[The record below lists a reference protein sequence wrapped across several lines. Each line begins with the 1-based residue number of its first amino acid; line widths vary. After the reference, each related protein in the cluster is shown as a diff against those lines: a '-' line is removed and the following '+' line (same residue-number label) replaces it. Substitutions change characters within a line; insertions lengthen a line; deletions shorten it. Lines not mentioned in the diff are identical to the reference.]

1 MHETEH
7 SREQLRAELTL
18 LHRRVEG
25 LETTQA
31 TLAQQN
37 ASLHNRIQQLNAD
50 LERETTTRKLLEGKL
65 QQAQKMEAI
74 GILAGGIAHDFNNML
89 GVMIGYTELIASEWA
104 TPPPWQAYLQ
114 EILTAGKRA
123 KALVQ
128 QILTFSRRNDQKRQ
142 PIYLYQLV
150 NETLKLLRASLPS
163 TITFETHISR
173 HSGAILAD
181 PTQMHQ
187 VLMNLCTNAEHAMRP
202 AGGTLE
208 VALEAMDVDDRL
220 AAQHASLKPGPH
232 VRLTVRDTGHGMTP
246 DVCARIFDPFFTTKK
261 EGDGTGM
268 GLAVV
273 HGIVTS
279 HGGAITVAS
288 APGQGSLFTVY
299 LPQLVE
305 MPVRDTLPRETLPYG
320 QGMILFVDDEAAL
333 AQVAET
339 ILTRLG
345 YTVTTCTNSQEAL
358 ATFQASP
365 DQFDLVITDQT
376 MPGLTGENLA
386 KALRQIRP
394 DLPIILCTGFSHVMT
409 PEKAQGLQLDAFL
422 MKPLTMRGLGQAV
435 QCVLA
440 RRLELEK
447 ENVAA
452 GIWQGMLKTPH
463 G

>member
-7 SREQLRAELTL
+7 SQEQLRTELTVL
-18 LHRRVEG
+18 RRRVQE

-37 ASLHNRIQQLNAD
+37 ISLQDARQQVNAD

-74 GILAGGIAHDFNNML
+74 GILAGGIAHDFNNIL
-89 GVMIGYTELIASEWA
+89 GVMIGYTELMASELGA
-104 TPPPWQAYLQ
+104 INPLQAYLQ
-114 EILTAGKRA
+114 EIFTAGKRA

-128 QILTFSRRNDQKRQ
+128 QILTFSRRNEQKRQ
-142 PIYLYQLV
+142 PLCLHQLA

-163 TITFETHISR
+163 TITFATHISPQ
-173 HSGAILAD
+173 SGAILAD

-187 VLMNLCTNAEHAMRP
+187 VLMNLCTNAEYAMRQ

-208 VALEAMDVDDRL
+208 VGLEAVDVGDRL
-220 AAQHASLKPGPH
+220 VAQNASLKPGPH
-232 VRLTVRDTGHGMTP
+232 VCLTVRDTGHGMTP

-279 HGGAITVAS
+279 HGGAITVMS
-288 APGQGSLFTVY
+288 TPNQGSLFTVY

-305 MPVRDTLPRETLPYG
+305 TAVGDTLPEEPLPYG
-320 QGMILFVDDEAAL
+320 QGMILFVDDEVAL
-333 AQVAET
+333 AQAAHSM
-339 ILTRLG
+339 LTRMG
-345 YTVTTCTNSQEAL
+345 YTVTTCTNSEQAL

-376 MPGLTGENLA
+376 MPELTGENLA
-386 KALRQIRP
+386 RALRQIRP
-394 DLPIILCTGFSHVMT
+394 NLPIILCTGFSHVMT
-409 PEKAQGLQLDAFL
+409 PEKAQGLKLDAFL
-422 MKPLTMRGLGQAV
+422 MKPLTMQGLGQAV

-440 RRLELEK
+440 RRLETAE
-447 ENVAA
+447 A
-452 GIWQGMLKTPH
+452 GARQGMLITPT

>member
-1 MHETEH
+1 MHETVH
-7 SREQLRAELTL
+7 SREQLLAELTL

-31 TLAQQN
+31 TLTQQN
-37 ASLHNRIQQLNAD
+37 ASLQDRMQQLNAD

-74 GILAGGIAHDFNNML
+74 GILAGGIAHDFNNIL

-104 TPPPWQAYLQ
+104 TTHPWQAHLQ

-128 QILTFSRRNDQKRQ
+128 QILTFSRRHDQKRQ
-142 PIYLYQLV
+142 PLHLHQLV

-163 TITFETHISR
+163 TIAFKTHISLQ
-173 HSGAILAD
+173 SGAILAD

-187 VLMNLCTNAEHAMRP
+187 VLMNLCTNAEHAMRQT
-202 AGGTLE
+202 GGTLE
-208 VALEAMDVDDRL
+208 VVLEAIDVDARL

-232 VRLTVRDTGHGMTP
+232 VCLTVRDTGHGMTP

-279 HGGAITVAS
+279 HGGAITVTS

-305 MPVRDTLPRETLPYG
+305 MPVRDMLPKETLPSG
-320 QGMILFVDDEAAL
+320 HGTILFVDDEAAL

-394 DLPIILCTGFSHVMT
+394 HLPIILCTGFSHVMT

-435 QCVLA
+435 QCVFA
-440 RRLELEK
+440 RRLENAE
-447 ENVAA
+447 V
-452 GIWQGMLKTPH
+452 GIWQGMLKTPN

>member
-7 SREQLRAELTL
+7 SREQLLAELTL
-18 LHRRVEG
+18 LHRHVEG

-37 ASLHNRIQQLNAD
+37 ASLQNRLQQTNAD

-74 GILAGGIAHDFNNML
+74 GILAGGIAHDFNNIL

-104 TPPPWQAYLQ
+104 TTHPLQAHLQ

-142 PIYLYQLV
+142 PLHLHQLV

-163 TITFETHISR
+163 TITFETHISLQN
-173 HSGAILAD
+173 GAILAD

-187 VLMNLCTNAEHAMRP
+187 VLMNLCTNAEHAMRQ

-208 VALEAMDVDDRL
+208 VALEAMDVNERL
-220 AAQHASLKPGPH
+220 AAQYASLKPGPH
-232 VRLTVRDTGHGMTP
+232 VCLTVRDTGHGMTP

-268 GLAVV
+268 GLALV

-279 HGGAITVAS
+279 HGGAITVTS

-305 MPVRDTLPRETLPYG
+305 MPVRDTLPKGTLPYG
-320 QGMILFVDDEAAL
+320 QGTILFVDDEAAL
-333 AQVAET
+333 AQVADT

-345 YTVTTCTNSQEAL
+345 YTVTTCTNSEEAL
-358 ATFQASP
+358 ATFQATP

-394 DLPIILCTGFSHVMT
+394 QLPIILCTGFSHVMT

-435 QCVLA
+435 QYVLA
-440 RRLELEK
+440 RRLENAE
-447 ENVAA
+447 A
-452 GIWQGMLKTPH
+452 GIWQGMLKTPN

>member
-1 MHETEH
+1 VTA
-7 SREQLRAELTL
+7 SVDVNDTS
-18 LHRRVEG
+18 G
-25 LETTQA
+25 L
-31 TLAQQN
+31 
-37 ASLHNRIQQLNAD
+37 
-50 LERETTTRKLLEGKL
+50 GP
-65 QQAQKMEAI
+65 
-74 GILAGGIAHDFNNML
+74 F
-89 GVMIGYTELIASEWA
+89 
-104 TPPPWQAYLQ
+104 
-114 EILTAGKRA
+114 
-123 KALVQ
+123 
-128 QILTFSRRNDQKRQ
+128 
-142 PIYLYQLV
+142 
-150 NETLKLLRASLPS
+150 
-163 TITFETHISR
+163 
-173 HSGAILAD
+173 
-181 PTQMHQ
+181 
-187 VLMNLCTNAEHAMRP
+187 
-202 AGGTLE
+202 E
-208 VALEAMDVDDRL
+208 VAPGTF
-220 AAQHASLKPGPH
+220 ASIAIS
-232 VRLTVRDTGHGMTP
+232 DTGHGMTP
-246 DVCARIFDPFFTTKK
+246 DVCARIFDSFFTTKK

-320 QGMILFVDDEAAL
+320 QGTILFVDDEAAL

-435 QCVLA
+435 QCVLT

-447 ENVAA
+447 ENAA
-452 GIWQGMLKTPH
+452 ADIWQGMLKTSH

>member
-1 MHETEH
+1 MHKTEH
-7 SREQLRAELTL
+7 SREQLLAEVTL
-18 LHRRVEG
+18 LHRRIEG
-25 LETTQA
+25 FETTQT
-31 TLAQQN
+31 TLVQQN
-37 ASLHNRIQQLNAD
+37 AGLQNRMQQTNAD

-74 GILAGGIAHDFNNML
+74 GILAGGIAHDFNNIL

-104 TPPPWQAYLQ
+104 AIHPLQAHLQ

-142 PIYLYQLV
+142 PLHLHQLV

-163 TITFETHISR
+163 TITFETHIR
-173 HSGAILAD
+173 LQSGAILAD

-187 VLMNLCTNAEHAMRP
+187 VLMNLCTNAEYAMRQ

-208 VALEAMDVDDRL
+208 VALEVMDVDDRL

-232 VRLTVRDTGHGMTP
+232 VCLMVRDTGHGMTP

-279 HGGAITVAS
+279 HGGAITVTS

-305 MPVRDTLPRETLPYG
+305 MPVRDTLPKETLPYG
-320 QGMILFVDDEAAL
+320 QGTILFVDDEAAL

-394 DLPIILCTGFSHVMT
+394 HLPIILCTGFSHVMT

-435 QCVLA
+435 QYVLA
-440 RRLELEK
+440 RRLENAE
-447 ENVAA
+447 A
-452 GIWQGMLKTPH
+452 GIWQGMLKTPN

>member
-1 MHETEH
+1 MHETEL
-7 SREQLRAELTL
+7 SREQLQAELTAL
-18 LHRRVEG
+18 RRRVEE
-25 LETTQA
+25 LETIQA
-31 TLAQQN
+31 ALSQQS
-37 ASLHNRIQQLNAD
+37 ASLQDTMQQVNAA
-50 LERETTTRKLLEGKL
+50 LERESTTRKLLEGKL

-74 GILAGGIAHDFNNML
+74 GILAGGIAHDFNNIL
-89 GVMIGYTELIASEWA
+89 GVMIGYTELIASELPA
-104 TPPPWQAYLQ
+104 ITPSQAHLQ
-114 EILTAGKRA
+114 EILTAGNRA

-128 QILTFSRRNDQKRQ
+128 QILTFSRRNEQKRK
-142 PIYLYQLV
+142 PLHLHQLV

-163 TITFETHISR
+163 TITFETHISLQ
-173 HSGAILAD
+173 SGAILAD

-187 VLMNLCTNAEHAMRP
+187 VLMNLCTNAEYAMRQS
-202 AGGTLE
+202 GGTLE
-208 VALEAMDVDDRL
+208 VGLEAMDVDDHL

-232 VRLTVRDTGHGMTP
+232 ICLTVRDTGHGMTP

-279 HGGAITVAS
+279 HGGAISVSST
-288 APGQGSLFTVY
+288 PNQGSLFTVY

-305 MPVRDTLPRETLPYG
+305 TAVGDTLPEESLPYG
-320 QGMILFVDDEAAL
+320 QGTILFVDDEAAL
-333 AQVAET
+333 AQAAHS

-376 MPGLTGENLA
+376 MPELTGENLA
-386 KALRQIRP
+386 RALRQIRP
-394 DLPIILCTGFSHVMT
+394 NLPIILCTGFSHVMT
-409 PEKAQGLQLDAFL
+409 PEKAQALKLDAFL

-435 QCVLA
+435 QRVLA
-440 RRLELEK
+440 RRLENAET
-447 ENVAA
+447 
-452 GIWQGMLKTPH
+452 GTWQGTLKAIP
-463 G
+463 

>member
-7 SREQLRAELTL
+7 SREQLRAERIL
-18 LHRRVEG
+18 LQRRVEG
-25 LETTQA
+25 LETTQTA
-31 TLAQQN
+31 LAQQN
-37 ASLHNRIQQLNAD
+37 ASLQNRMQQLNLD
-50 LERETTTRKLLEGKL
+50 LEREITTRKLLEGKL

-74 GILAGGIAHDFNNML
+74 GILAGGIAHDFNNIL

-104 TPPPWQAYLQ
+104 ATHPSQAHLQ

-142 PIYLYQLV
+142 PLHLHQLV

-163 TITFETHISR
+163 TIHFETHI
-173 HSGAILAD
+173 HLQSGTILAD

-187 VLMNLCTNAEHAMRP
+187 VLMNLCTNAEHAMRQC
-202 AGGTLE
+202 GGTLE
-208 VALEAMDVDDRL
+208 VALEAMDVDDRF

-232 VRLTVRDTGHGMTP
+232 ICLTVRDTGHGMTP

-279 HGGAITVAS
+279 HGGAITVTS

-299 LPQLVE
+299 LPQLVKT
-305 MPVRDTLPRETLPYG
+305 PVRDTLPESTLPYG
-320 QGMILFVDDEAAL
+320 QGTILFVDDEAAL
-333 AQVAET
+333 AQVAAT

-358 ATFQASP
+358 ATFRASP

-386 KALRQIRP
+386 RALRQIRP
-394 DLPIILCTGFSHVMT
+394 NLPIILCTGFSHVMT

-422 MKPLTMRGLGQAV
+422 MKPLTMQSLGQAV
-435 QCVLA
+435 QCVLS
-440 RRLELEK
+440 RRLE
-447 ENVAA
+447 NAA
-452 GIWQGMLKTPH
+452 SGTWQGTLKMPH

>member
-7 SREQLRAELTL
+7 SREQLLAELTL
-18 LHRRVEG
+18 LHRHVEG

-37 ASLHNRIQQLNAD
+37 ASLQNRLQQTNAD

-74 GILAGGIAHDFNNML
+74 GILAGGIAHDFNNIL

-104 TPPPWQAYLQ
+104 TTHPLQAHLQ

-142 PIYLYQLV
+142 PLHLHQLV

-163 TITFETHISR
+163 TITFETHISLQ
-173 HSGAILAD
+173 SGAILAD

-187 VLMNLCTNAEHAMRP
+187 VLMNLCTNAEHAMRQ

-208 VALEAMDVDDRL
+208 VALEAMDVNERL
-220 AAQHASLKPGPH
+220 AAQYASLKPGPH
-232 VRLTVRDTGHGMTP
+232 VCLTVRDTGHGMTP

-268 GLAVV
+268 GLALV

-279 HGGAITVAS
+279 HGGAITVTS

-305 MPVRDTLPRETLPYG
+305 MPVRDTLPKGTLPYG
-320 QGMILFVDDEAAL
+320 QGTILFVDDEAAL
-333 AQVAET
+333 AQVADT

-345 YTVTTCTNSQEAL
+345 YTVTTCTNSEEAL
-358 ATFQASP
+358 ATFQATP

-394 DLPIILCTGFSHVMT
+394 QLPIILCTGFSHVMT

-435 QCVLA
+435 QYVLA
-440 RRLELEK
+440 RRLENAE
-447 ENVAA
+447 A
-452 GIWQGMLKTPH
+452 GIWQGMLKTPN